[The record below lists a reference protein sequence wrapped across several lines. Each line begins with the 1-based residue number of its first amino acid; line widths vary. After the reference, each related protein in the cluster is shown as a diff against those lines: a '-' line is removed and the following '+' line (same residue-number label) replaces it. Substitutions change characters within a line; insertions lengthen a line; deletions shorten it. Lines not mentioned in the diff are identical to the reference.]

1 MPRSNPASTGVIIR
15 DAHLQIDLRAQGFG
29 RERLELAPTP
39 ANINYAARLRSE
51 ILGKIERGTFA
62 LAEYFP
68 NSPRAKADNA
78 SMTWKQL
85 GDEWLTIKTGDIE
98 HSTLHHY
105 KQTLGSYHFADWEP
119 LHLVDIDYRKLKA
132 KLAAL
137 PANAKTFNNIASV
150 LSMVLEYA
158 HKAKLLREPLH
169 EGIELRR
176 LAKPKPD
183 PFSMAEVE
191 VMLARMRDPR
201 GVTFYEFAFFSGLR
215 PSEQIALRWRDLDL
229 RAGTATVRRAITRSK
244 EKGTKTGEERTVE
257 FNARAKAAIERQR
270 AVSQLAGEFV
280 FLGMDGEPYTT
291 TDGPLEAWWKPAMKL
306 SGLREREA
314 RQTRHTYATLCLHA
328 GSKPAWVALQLGHS
342 VEMFYRVYSRWI
354 PDADAGTERKKL
366 DAFMVANRDINR
378 DTGSKVG

>member
-1 MPRSNPASTGVIIR
+1 
-15 DAHLQIDLRAQGFG
+15 
-29 RERLELAPTP
+29 
-39 ANINYAARLRSE
+39 
-51 ILGKIERGTFA
+51 
-62 LAEYFP
+62 
-68 NSPRAKADNA
+68 
-78 SMTWKQL
+78 MTWLQL
-85 GDEWLTIKTGDIE
+85 RQEWIKIKTPDIE

-105 KQTLGSYHFADWEP
+105 EQSLGSYHFTDWNP
-119 LHLVDIDYRKLKA
+119 LRLAEIDYRRLKA

-150 LSMVLEYA
+150 LSMVLEYG
-158 HKAKLLREPLH
+158 HRAKLLREPLH
-169 EGIELRR
+169 EAIVMRR

-183 PFSMAEVE
+183 PFSLPELE
-191 VMLARMRDPR
+191 VMLQKMRDPR

-215 PSEQIALRWRDLDL
+215 PSELIALRWADLDL

-270 AVSQLAGEFV
+270 AVSQLASEFV
-280 FLGMDGEPYTT
+280 FLGMDSQPYTT

-306 SGLREREA
+306 SGLRERDA

-328 GSKPAWVALQLGHS
+328 GSKPGWVASQLGHS

-354 PDADAGTERKKL
+354 PDADVGTERKKL
-366 DAFMVANRDINR
+366 DAFMAASRDMNRDAEA
-378 DTGSKVG
+378 KVG

>member
-1 MPRSNPASTGVIIR
+1 MRKPVPSAAGVIIR
-15 DAHLQIDLRAQGFG
+15 DAHLQIDLRAYGFG
-29 RERLELAPTP
+29 RERLELPPTP
-39 ANINYAARLRSE
+39 ANINYGGRLRTE

-68 NSPRAKADNA
+68 NSPRVTKDTA
-78 SMTWKQL
+78 SMTWLQL
-85 GDEWLTIKTGDIE
+85 RQEWIKIKTPDIE

-105 KQTLGSYHFADWEP
+105 EQSLGSYHFTDWNP
-119 LHLVDIDYRKLKA
+119 LRLAEIDYRRLKA

-150 LSMVLEYA
+150 LSMVLEYG
-158 HKAKLLREPLH
+158 HRAKLLREPLH
-169 EGIELRR
+169 EAIVMRR

-183 PFSMAEVE
+183 PFSLPELE
-191 VMLARMRDPR
+191 VMLQKMRDPR

-215 PSEQIALRWRDLDL
+215 PSELIALRWADLDL

-270 AVSQLAGEFV
+270 AVSQLASEFV
-280 FLGMDGEPYTT
+280 FLGMDSQPYTT

-306 SGLREREA
+306 SGLRERDA

-328 GSKPAWVALQLGHS
+328 GSKPGWVASQLGHS

-354 PDADAGTERKKL
+354 PDADVGTERKKL
-366 DAFMVANRDINR
+366 DAFMAASRDMNRDAEA
-378 DTGSKVG
+378 KVG

>member
-1 MPRSNPASTGVIIR
+1 MRRVAPVVGVIIR

-29 RERLELAPTP
+29 RERLDLAPTP
-39 ANINYAARLRSE
+39 ANINYAQRLRAE

-62 LAEYFP
+62 LADYFP
-68 NSPRAKADNA
+68 QSPRVKADSA
-78 SMTWKQL
+78 SITWEQLTAEWVKIKKQ
-85 GDEWLTIKTGDIE
+85 DIE

-105 KQTLGSYHFADWEP
+105 EQTLNSYHFEGWREI
-119 LHLVDIDYRKLKA
+119 HLAELDYRKLKA
-132 KLAAL
+132 KLAEL
-137 PANAKTFNNIASV
+137 PKNAKTFNNIASV

-169 EGIELRR
+169 EGVEMRR

-183 PFSMAEVE
+183 PFSLVE
-191 VMLARMRDPR
+191 IDQVLAKMRDAR

-215 PSEQIALRWRDLDL
+215 PSEQIALRWADLDL

-257 FNARAKAAIERQR
+257 LNTRARAAVERQR
-270 AVSQLAGEFV
+270 AVSQLASEFV
-280 FLGMDGEPYTT
+280 FLARDGRPFAT
-291 TDGPLEAWWKPAMKL
+291 TDGPLDAWWKPAIVL
-306 SGLREREA
+306 SGLRHRDA

-328 GSKPAWVALQLGHS
+328 GLKPGWVALQLGHS

-354 PDADAGTERKKL
+354 PDADVGTERKKL
-366 DAFMVANRDINR
+366 DLFIAADRDTNRDN
-378 DTGSKVG
+378 TAKVN